1 MYNSFITIDLQG
13 VVMNTVNEIKYFIT
27 QKEDNGALLLTG
39 KWGCGKTYLA
49 NQVISE
55 LNQGNDF
62 IAVSI
67 SLFGV
72 DSIELLHKEIKNKVF
87 FSRGFEKAHKKGK
100 NVFSKIKNFSN
111 NTTAILGETFQIAK
125 SINKAL
131 NIRWQDFFNVEKYIY
146 CYKTNFETTNCHNK
160 NTEKG
165 KKFIKKR
172 LVLFFD
178 DFERSKLDRIEL
190 MGVIN
195 EYSEN
200 RGIKV
205 IIIADEEKIKEK
217 GTNENSDN
225 NNHKKDDV
233 NITNSNANDNKF
245 KYSEFKEKLICRT
258 LKIEPEYT
266 TIIDSIINS
275 YEETVKGYK
284 DFLINNKEIIYQIFI
299 ESNSDNFRSV
309 KAYIMYYERLH
320 EAWLNSNVSNE
331 YETNMF
337 YNFGAMT
344 FGSIAGEYKKE
355 NYDLLFLDN
364 EFLKKFENWNDIYH
378 FKTCQ
383 DWVLKNVWDK
393 EQFISEI
400 SESFIVPSYTADEKF
415 MYYNLWDLQQS
426 DIEEGLE
433 TVLNMAYNG
442 NLTRDQ
448 LIDLLKKIHYLR
460 TYSVTLPCNVDYTKM
475 KNGFESRKTKILNF
489 EITEPK
495 RRTYT
500 EKSEIDEEAYSLY
513 DNIKNFDSKMY
524 ALEARKNFIEY
535 LESTDSKT
543 TYNFKDK
550 LIGSFDEK
558 FLEMFYNKYSQ
569 CNNASKREMC
579 FTFLDISFCD
589 KLYSDDEVKET
600 ISNLQELKRR
610 IENNE
615 ENKNDY
621 ITAIIN
627 QSFCDK
633 IDSKISE
640 IQTYYT
646 ELKKAIKHQEQDYI

>member
-299 ESNSDNFRSV
+299 ESNSNNFRSV

-364 EFLKKFENWNDIYH
+364 EFIKKFENWNDIYH

-400 SESFIVPSYTADEKF
+400 SERFIVPSYTADEKF

-589 KLYSDDEVKET
+589 KSYSDDEVNET
-600 ISNLQELKRR
+600 ISNLQELKRK

-615 ENKNDY
+615 ENKNDC

-627 QSFCDK
+627 KSFCDK

-646 ELKKAIKHQEQDYI
+646 N

>member
-39 KWGCGKTYLA
+39 KWGCGKTHLA

-299 ESNSDNFRSV
+299 ESNSNNFRSV

-364 EFLKKFENWNDIYH
+364 EFIKKFENWNDIYH

-400 SESFIVPSYTADEKF
+400 SERFIVPSYTADEKF

-589 KLYSDDEVKET
+589 KLYSDDEVNET
-600 ISNLQELKRR
+600 ISNLQELKRK

-615 ENKNDY
+615 ENKNDC

-627 QSFCDK
+627 KSFCDK

-646 ELKKAIKHQEQDYI
+646 N

>member
-1 MYNSFITIDLQG
+1 
-13 VVMNTVNEIKYFIT
+13 MNTVNEIKYFIT
-27 QKEDNGALLLTG
+27 QKEDNGTLLLTG

-344 FGSIAGEYKKE
+344 FGSIAGEYKK
-355 NYDLLFLDN
+355 
-364 EFLKKFENWNDIYH
+364 
-378 FKTCQ
+378 
-383 DWVLKNVWDK
+383 
-393 EQFISEI
+393 
-400 SESFIVPSYTADEKF
+400 
-415 MYYNLWDLQQS
+415 
-426 DIEEGLE
+426 
-433 TVLNMAYNG
+433 
-442 NLTRDQ
+442 
-448 LIDLLKKIHYLR
+448 
-460 TYSVTLPCNVDYTKM
+460 
-475 KNGFESRKTKILNF
+475 
-489 EITEPK
+489 
-495 RRTYT
+495 
-500 EKSEIDEEAYSLY
+500 
-513 DNIKNFDSKMY
+513 
-524 ALEARKNFIEY
+524 
-535 LESTDSKT
+535 
-543 TYNFKDK
+543 
-550 LIGSFDEK
+550 
-558 FLEMFYNKYSQ
+558 
-569 CNNASKREMC
+569 
-579 FTFLDISFCD
+579 
-589 KLYSDDEVKET
+589 
-600 ISNLQELKRR
+600 
-610 IENNE
+610 
-615 ENKNDY
+615 
-621 ITAIIN
+621 
-627 QSFCDK
+627 
-633 IDSKISE
+633 
-640 IQTYYT
+640 
-646 ELKKAIKHQEQDYI
+646 

>member
-146 CYKTNFETTNCHNK
+146 CYKTNFKTTNCHNK

-299 ESNSDNFRSV
+299 ESNSNNFRSV

-364 EFLKKFENWNDIYH
+364 EFIKKFENWNDIYH

-400 SESFIVPSYTADEKF
+400 SERFIVPSYTADEKF

-589 KLYSDDEVKET
+589 KLYSDDEVNET
-600 ISNLQELKRR
+600 ISNLQELKRK

-615 ENKNDY
+615 ENKNDC

-627 QSFCDK
+627 KSFCDK

-646 ELKKAIKHQEQDYI
+646 N

>member
-1 MYNSFITIDLQG
+1 
-13 VVMNTVNEIKYFIT
+13 MNTVNEIKYFIT

-299 ESNSDNFRSV
+299 ESNSNNFRSV

-364 EFLKKFENWNDIYH
+364 EFIKKFENWNDIYH

-400 SESFIVPSYTADEKF
+400 SERFIVPSYTADEKF

-589 KLYSDDEVKET
+589 KLYSDDEVNET
-600 ISNLQELKRR
+600 ISNLQELKRK

-615 ENKNDY
+615 ENKNDC

-627 QSFCDK
+627 KSFCDK

-646 ELKKAIKHQEQDYI
+646 N

>member
-87 FSRGFEKAHKKGK
+87 FSRGLEKAHKKGK

-205 IIIADEEKIKEK
+205 IIVADEDKIKEK

-284 DFLINNKEIIYQIFI
+284 DFLIDNKDIIYQIYI
-299 ESNSDNFRSV
+299 ESDSDNFRSV
-309 KAYIMYYERLH
+309 KAFIIDYERLH
-320 EAWLNSNVSNE
+320 EAWQNSNVSSENE
-331 YETNMF
+331 PNMF

-344 FGSIAGEYKKE
+344 FGVKMGFYKEEEYG
-355 NYDLLFLDN
+355 LLFSSSELLN
-364 EFLKKFENWNDIYH
+364 MFPNFNYIYNLKA
-378 FKTCQ
+378 CQ
-383 DWVLKNVWDK
+383 DWILNNVWSK
-393 EQFISEI
+393 ENFISEI
-400 SESFIVPSYTADEKF
+400 NEIFKVQSYTADEKF
-415 MYYNLWDLQQS
+415 MYFNLWDLEQI
-426 DIEEGLE
+426 DIENGLPKVIE
-433 TVLNMAYNG
+433 NAYKG
-442 NLTRDQ
+442 KLTRDQ
-448 LIDLLKKIHYLR
+448 LINLLQKIHYLKIS
-460 TYSVTLPCNVDYTKM
+460 SVSLPCDVDYSKIES
-475 KNGFESRKTKILNF
+475 GFEIRKKEILNF
-489 EITEPK
+489 GTIEPE
-495 RRTYT
+495 RQSFS
-500 EKSEIDEEAYSLY
+500 EKSQIDKEAYSLY
-513 DNIKNFDSKMY
+513 DNIEKFDSMMY
-524 ALEARKNFIEY
+524 ALEPRKEFKKY
-535 LESTDSKT
+535 LEATGGKSTYD
-543 TYNFKDK
+543 FRHK
-550 LIGSFDEK
+550 LIGCFDK
-558 FLEMFYNKYSQ
+558 NLMEMFYQKYLQS
-569 CNNASKREMC
+569 NNASKREMC
-579 FTFLDISFCD
+579 FTFLDIDFRD
-589 KLYSDDEVKET
+589 NEYPDYDVKET
-600 ISNLQELKRR
+600 IANLRELQNRL
-610 IENNE
+610 NNSE
-615 ENKNDY
+615 QNKKDC
-621 ITAIIN
+621 ITSVIN
-627 QSFCDK
+627 KSFCDK

-640 IQTYYT
+640 IEQFYHS
-646 ELKKAIKHQEQDYI
+646 IKNS

>member
-1 MYNSFITIDLQG
+1 
-13 VVMNTVNEIKYFIT
+13 MNTVNEIKYFIT

-111 NTTAILGETFQIAK
+111 NATAILGETFQIAK

-299 ESNSDNFRSV
+299 ESNSNNFRSV

-400 SESFIVPSYTADEKF
+400 SERFIVPSYTADEKF

-589 KLYSDDEVKET
+589 KLYSDDEVNET
-600 ISNLQELKRR
+600 ISNLQELKRK

-615 ENKNDY
+615 ENKNDC

-627 QSFCDK
+627 KSFCDK

-646 ELKKAIKHQEQDYI
+646 N

>member
-1 MYNSFITIDLQG
+1 
-13 VVMNTVNEIKYFIT
+13 MNTVNEIKYFIT

-87 FSRGFEKAHKKGK
+87 FSRGFEKAYKKGK

-589 KLYSDDEVKET
+589 KLYSDDEVNET
-600 ISNLQELKRR
+600 ISNLQELKRK

-615 ENKNDY
+615 ENKNDC

-627 QSFCDK
+627 KSFCDK

-646 ELKKAIKHQEQDYI
+646 N

>member
-1 MYNSFITIDLQG
+1 
-13 VVMNTVNEIKYFIT
+13 MNTVNEIKYFIT

-284 DFLINNKEIIYQIFI
+284 DFLINNKEIIYQIYI
-299 ESNSDNFRSV
+299 ESNSDNLRSV
-309 KAYIMYYERLH
+309 KAYIMDYERLH
-320 EAWLNSNVSNE
+320 EAWLNSNVSSE

-513 DNIKNFDSKMY
+513 DKIKNFDSKMY

-589 KLYSDDEVKET
+589 KLYSDDEVNET
-600 ISNLQELKRR
+600 ISNLQELKRK

-615 ENKNDY
+615 ENKNDC

-627 QSFCDK
+627 KSFCDK

-646 ELKKAIKHQEQDYI
+646 N

>member
-1 MYNSFITIDLQG
+1 
-13 VVMNTVNEIKYFIT
+13 MNTVNEIKYFIT

-513 DNIKNFDSKMY
+513 DKIKNFDSKMY

-589 KLYSDDEVKET
+589 KLYSDDEVNET
-600 ISNLQELKRR
+600 ISNLQELKRK

-615 ENKNDY
+615 ENKNDC

-627 QSFCDK
+627 KSFCDK

-646 ELKKAIKHQEQDYI
+646 N

>member
-1 MYNSFITIDLQG
+1 
-13 VVMNTVNEIKYFIT
+13 MNTVNEIKYFIT

-39 KWGCGKTYLA
+39 KWGCGKTHLV

-400 SESFIVPSYTADEKF
+400 SERFIVPSYTADEKF

-513 DNIKNFDSKMY
+513 DNIKDFDSKMY

-589 KLYSDDEVKET
+589 KLYSDDEVNET
-600 ISNLQELKRR
+600 ISNLQELKRK

-615 ENKNDY
+615 ENKNDC

-627 QSFCDK
+627 KSFCDK

-646 ELKKAIKHQEQDYI
+646 N